1 MTEKTKELPIKVG
14 CDRGLCHQAVG
25 RQELAG

>member
-25 RQELAG
+25 RQDAS